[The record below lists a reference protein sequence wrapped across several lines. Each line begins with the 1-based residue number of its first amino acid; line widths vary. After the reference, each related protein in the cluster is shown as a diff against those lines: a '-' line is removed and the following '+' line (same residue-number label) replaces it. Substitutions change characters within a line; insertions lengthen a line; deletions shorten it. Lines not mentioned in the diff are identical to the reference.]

1 MISIVMP
8 MRNAIP
14 YLNECITSIIN
25 QSYTDWELIV
35 INDHSTDSSFDVL
48 TEFENQDD
56 RISVHNA
63 TGKGIIDALQL
74 GYSKTKGDF
83 ITRMDADDIMPIQKL
98 ELMHSQLLKTP
109 NAVITGKIKY
119 IGENLRDGYQRYEV
133 WMNNMME
140 NNTHDEHMYRE
151 CVIPSPAWMTSR
163 EIFESIGGF
172 TPNTYPEDYDLTL
185 RFYKAN
191 IPIVAVNEL
200 VHIWRDYQERTSR
213 NDPNYSF
220 NSFEVLKTQYFLDVD
235 YDNTKTLVLW
245 GAGKKG
251 KKIAQLLIK
260 SNTPFIFACNNPKK
274 INLDIYGQNMENID
288 TIFDDNLT
296 YQTIIAVANPDEQLE
311 IKSKLT
317 STLQHVEPYWFC

>member
-35 INDHSTDSSFDVL
+35 VNDHSKDSSFDVL
-48 TEFENQDD
+48 TDFSSQDN
-56 RISVHNA
+56 RISVYNA

-74 GYSKTKGDF
+74 AYSKTSGTY
-83 ITRMDADDIMPIQKL
+83 ISRMDADDIMPVQKL
-98 ELMHSQLLKTP
+98 ELMYNQLLKTP
-109 NAVITGKIKY
+109 NSVITGKIKY
-119 IGENLRDGYQRYEV
+119 IGENLCDGYRKYES
-133 WMNNMME
+133 WMNTMME
-140 NNTHDEHMYRE
+140 KNTHYDHMYRE

-163 EIFESIGGF
+163 ELFDSIGGF
-172 TPNTYPEDYDLTL
+172 TSNTYPEDYDLTL

-191 IPIVAVNEL
+191 IPIIAVKEL

-220 NSFEVLKTQYFLDVD
+220 NSFEVLKTQYFIDVD
-235 YDNTKTLVLW
+235 YDTSKTLVLW

-260 SNTPFIFACNNPKK
+260 QAIPFVFGCNNPNK
-274 INLDIYGQNMENID
+274 INKDIYGQNMENIE
-288 TIFDDNLT
+288 TIFDKNT
-296 YQTIIAVANPDEQLE
+296 NYQTIIAVANPDEQVE
-311 IKSKLT
+311 IKT
-317 STLQHVEPYWFC
+317 TLINELPNVQPYWFC